1 MLTIVAQDALSP
13 TTHRRFD
20 ERSRRGTVTTI
31 DRTISPPSSVKAF
44 AEARRWEREGNDY
57 NAKDFADTRSLPSLK
72 MTASHVSGQS
82 RRTRRYT
89 NESGRNSTASSNKS
103 AEDDVCFPVHN
114 PSFKDGLDIDFE
126 ALEEFIADEELRAQ
140 TTHTSQPRVFHDL
153 RCQKTSSGL
162 VMTSDGD
169 FISSGS
175 IDEKCGVADEVSL
188 PAGNREDSN
197 RFDYFSS
204 LAESTIHG
212 NELGDLLMPG
222 ENIRSLF
229 TFPVDEQEDG
239 VWWLNLNNPS
249 EDEIRVICKAFG
261 IHPLTREDI
270 FTQEAREKIELFP
283 NYYFASFRSFTV
295 QHVDGGKEYIPFN
308 IYVIVFREGTLSFS
322 FSRNTHGQ
330 HVRQRITSLKDFVAV
345 SSDWICYALM

>member
-1 MLTIVAQDALSP
+1 LKQ
-13 TTHRRFD
+13 
-20 ERSRRGTVTTI
+20 TV
-31 DRTISPPSSVKAF
+31 
-44 AEARRWEREGNDY
+44 
-57 NAKDFADTRSLPSLK
+57 
-72 MTASHVSGQS
+72 SHVSAQS

-89 NESGRNSTASSNKS
+89 NESCRNSTASSNKS

-114 PSFKDGLDIDFE
+114 PSFKDGIDIDFE
-126 ALEEFIADEELRAQ
+126 ALEEFISDEELRVQSNPAN
-140 TTHTSQPRVFHDL
+140 QPRVFHDL
-153 RCQKTSSGL
+153 RYQKPSAGL
-162 VMTSDGD
+162 ITTSDGD

-175 IDEKCGVADEVSL
+175 MDEKCGAADEISL
-188 PAGNREDSN
+188 PAGIREDSN

-229 TFPVDEQEDG
+229 TFPIEDEEDG
-239 VWWLNLNNPS
+239 VWWLNMNNPT

-322 FSRNTHGQ
+322 FSPNTHGQ

>member
-1 MLTIVAQDALSP
+1 MCPDALSP
-13 TTHRRFD
+13 IANRRFD

-31 DRTISPPSSVKAF
+31 DRSISPPNSVKAF
-44 AEARRWEREGNDY
+44 AEARRRERDVNDHGV
-57 NAKDFADTRSLPSLK
+57 KDFADTRSLPSLK
-72 MTASHVSGQS
+72 LTASHISAQS
-82 RRTRRYT
+82 RRTRRFT
-89 NESGRNSTASSNKS
+89 NESCRNSTTSSNKS

-114 PSFKDGLDIDFE
+114 PSFKDGLDIDFD

-140 TTHTSQPRVFHDL
+140 TTSTTRVFHDL
-153 RCQKTSSGL
+153 RYQKPSAGL
-162 VMTSDGD
+162 ITTSDGD

-175 IDEKCGVADEVSL
+175 VDEKGGADDEMDL
-188 PAGNREDSN
+188 PAGNREDIN

-249 EDEIRVICKAFG
+249 EDEIRVIRKAFG

-322 FSRNTHGQ
+322 FSPNTHGQ